1 VDAAEATE
9 PRPSRQPV
17 LKGERRAAPSAKAV
31 AACYQSLVARLSS
44 RASENAA
51 GDLFVDD
58 SCIDCETCRNLA
70 PRIFAR
76 SDRLGLSI
84 VRRQPAS
91 REDELRAAMA
101 LVSCPTSSIG
111 SETKRD
117 MRGAVAALPDPIAD
131 GVFYCGY
138 ASQDS
143 FGAASYLVKR
153 AAGNVLVDSP
163 RAARPLM
170 ERIESLGG
178 VATMFLSHRDD
189 VADHAKYAHRFGC
202 ARLLHAADV
211 GPDTREVERRVE
223 GDAPVELAPDLL
235 AIPVP
240 GHTRGSM
247 VLLHR
252 EFLFTGDHLWGT
264 DDGDELDAGR
274 GVCWYS
280 WREQTRSMEKLLAF
294 DFEWVLPGHGPR
306 FHAPARRMRAELEK
320 LVARMRR

>member
-1 VDAAEATE
+1 M
-9 PRPSRQPV
+9 PP
-17 LKGERRAAPSAKAV
+17 
-31 AACYQSLVARLSS
+31 CYALLVARISARL
-44 RASENAA
+44 SENAP
-51 GDLFVDD
+51 GDFFVDD
-58 SCIDCETCRNLA
+58 SCIDCETCRIVA
-70 PRIFAR
+70 PHTFAR

-84 VRRQPAS
+84 VRRQPDS

-111 SETKRD
+111 TASKVD
-117 MRGAVAALPDPIAD
+117 VHGAVAALPDPIAD
-131 GVFYCGY
+131 GVSYCGY
-138 ASQDS
+138 ASESS
-143 FGAASYLVKR
+143 FGAASYLVER

-170 ERIESLGG
+170 DRIGSLGG

-202 ARLLHAADV
+202 ARVMHAADV
-211 GPDTREVERRVE
+211 GHGMRDVERRIE
-223 GDAPVELAPDLL
+223 GDAPVEIAPDLL

-247 VLLHR
+247 ALLHR

-264 DDGDELDAGR
+264 DDGDGLDAGR
-274 GVCWYS
+274 SVCWYS
-280 WREQTRSMEKLLAF
+280 WAAQTRSMEKLLAF

-320 LVARMRR
+320 LVARMKR

>member
-1 VDAAEATE
+1 
-9 PRPSRQPV
+9 
-17 LKGERRAAPSAKAV
+17 
-31 AACYQSLVARLSS
+31 VARISARL
-44 RASENAA
+44 SENAA
-51 GDLFVDD
+51 GDFFVDD
-58 SCIDCETCRNLA
+58 SCIDCETCRIVA
-70 PRIFAR
+70 PGTFAR

-111 SETKRD
+111 TESKLDVHE
-117 MRGAVAALPDPIAD
+117 AVEALPDPIAG

-138 ASQDS
+138 ASEDS

-153 AAGNVLVDSP
+153 ASGNVLVDSP

-170 ERIESLGG
+170 ERIASLGG

-189 VADHAKYAHRFGC
+189 VADHAKYARRFGC
-202 ARLLHAADV
+202 ARVLHAADV
-211 GPDTREVERRVE
+211 GADTREVERRIE
-223 GDAPVELAPDLL
+223 GDAPVELAPDLI

-247 VLLHR
+247 VLLHH

-264 DDGDELDAGR
+264 DDGDGLDAGR
-274 GVCWYS
+274 SVCWYS
-280 WREQTRSMEKLLAF
+280 WPEQVRSMEKLLAF

-306 FHAPARRMRAELEK
+306 FHAPARRMRAELER
-320 LVARMRR
+320 LVARINK